1 MSRARLVNKL
11 FDEVHKRGDTITR
24 VCKKAGLS
32 ESTVRSWRRHEP
44 LLGNFIALVE
54 ASGGKVELHYNNK
67 NEKEKMEQD
76 FEIEREYFREE
87 IEALRQNQTNSKL
100 LSLIHI

>member
-1 MSRARLVNKL
+1 MT
-11 FDEVHKRGDTITR
+11 D

-54 ASGGKVELHYNNK
+54 ASGGTINLKW
-67 NEKEKMEQD
+67 KEED
-76 FEIEREYFREE
+76 ERILPR
-87 IEALRQNQTNSKL
+87 
-100 LSLIHI
+100 